1 MGKITSVEGLVLEA
15 EKDNKKIAQVVIE
28 QQAHELGVTAEDIWQ
43 DFAGK
48 WKVMKAS
55 LNEGMAGE
63 IKSASGL
70 VGGEAHQLAR
80 SAHQGKTVFGLPF
93 VLLIARAMAVA
104 EVNAGMGRIVAAPT
118 AGSCGVLPA
127 IIFTVGEQLNAPED
141 ALVEA
146 LLTAA
151 GIGLVVAHRATLSG
165 AEGGCQAEVGSAAAM
180 AAAAG
185 IEIAG
190 GSPRQAASAAALA
203 LKNLLGLVCDP
214 VAGLVEVPCVK
225 RNAGGAAVA
234 ATAIELAIAGVTS
247 TIPVDEVID
256 AMQDI
261 GRTLPCSLR
270 ETAEGGLAVTPTA
283 LSIKSKLQKPKG

>member
-15 EKDNKKIAQVVIE
+15 EKGNKKIAQVVIE
-28 QQAHELGVTAEDIWQ
+28 QQSHELGVTVEDIWQ

-48 WKVMKAS
+48 WQVMKDS
-55 LNEGMAGE
+55 LNEGMVGE

-70 VGGEAHQLAR
+70 VGGDAHQLAQ
-80 SAHQGKTVFGLPF
+80 SAQQGKTVFGLPF
-93 VLLIARAMAVA
+93 SLLIARAMAVA

-118 AGSCGVLPA
+118 AGSCGVLPSV
-127 IIFTVGEQLNAPED
+127 IFTVGEQLNAPEET
-141 ALVEA
+141 LVEA

-151 GIGLVVAHRATLSG
+151 GIGLVIAHRATLSG

-185 IEIAG
+185 VEITG
-190 GSPRQAASAAALA
+190 GSPRQAAAAAALA

-225 RNAGGAAVA
+225 RNAGGASVA
-234 ATAIELAIAGVTS
+234 AMAIELAIAGVTS

-261 GRTLPCSLR
+261 GRALPCSLR

-283 LSIKSKLQKPKG
+283 LNIQSKLHKS